1 MSAQMNAP
9 SEGFGQEASAGQ
21 TRPGARLS
29 PDAFE
34 IHLEA
39 LLQIR
44 LECHL
49 WKAQFIQLA
58 GFDAPEGGAEQYRD
72 VWDLMLAEW
81 IPCYTVEKYQH
92 FTPLFDEAMKDM
104 RQRFERLM
112 RVYDR
117 VLPRDVKRR
126 LLRALRQLDFASA
139 SYRWIPARSAVESP
153 DLLFRARFKA
163 ALRLLSLIARD
174 ADQRL
179 AAMVDS

>member
-1 MSAQMNAP
+1 MSAHV
-9 SEGFGQEASAGQ
+9 ASAAQ
-21 TRPGARLS
+21 SADRLS

-39 LLQIR
+39 LLQVR

-49 WKAQFIQLA
+49 WKAHFMRLTGRDEPHGA
-58 GFDAPEGGAEQYRD
+58 KGGRYLD

-81 IPCYTVEKYQH
+81 IPTYSAERYATYA
-92 FTPLFDEAMKDM
+92 PLFDAALKDM
-104 RQRFERLM
+104 RARFERLLS
-112 RVYDR
+112 VYDD

-126 LLRALRQLDFASA
+126 LVRAIRQLDFAAA
-139 SYRWIPARSAVESP
+139 SYRWIPARSVIEPAEV
-153 DLLFRARFKA
+153 LFAARFKGA
-163 ALRLLSLIARD
+163 IRLFSLIARD

>member
-1 MSAQMNAP
+1 MSANIA
-9 SEGFGQEASAGQ
+9 GGQAAD
-21 TRPGARLS
+21 RLS

-39 LLQIR
+39 LLQVR

-49 WKAQFIQLA
+49 WKGQFMQLTGREA
-58 GFDAPEGGAEQYRD
+58 RHAATGRYLD

-81 IPCYTVEKYQH
+81 IPPYSAERYDR
-92 FTPLFDEAMKDM
+92 FRPLFDAALKDM
-104 RQRFERLM
+104 RARFERLLA
-112 RVYDR
+112 VYDQ

-126 LLRALRQLDFASA
+126 LTRAIRQLDFAAA
-139 SYRWIPARSAVESP
+139 SYRWIPARSAIEP
-153 DLLFRARFKA
+153 PEQLFAARFKGA
-163 ALRLLSLIARD
+163 IRLLSLIARD

>member
-1 MSAQMNAP
+1 MSANL
-9 SEGFGQEASAGQ
+9 ASAGA
-21 TRPGARLS
+21 RPADRLS

-39 LLQIR
+39 LLQVR

-49 WKAQFIQLA
+49 WKAQFMQLT
-58 GFDAPEGGAEQYRD
+58 GRDAPQGDSGHYLD

-81 IPCYTVEKYQH
+81 IPEYSADRYLQ
-92 FTPLFDEAMKDM
+92 FTPLFDAAMKDM
-104 RQRFERLM
+104 RARFERLLH
-112 RVYDR
+112 VYDQ

-126 LLRALRQLDFASA
+126 LTRAVRQLDFAAA
-139 SYRWIPARSAVESP
+139 SYRWIPARSVIEPAEA
-153 DLLFRARFKA
+153 LFAARFKGA
-163 ALRLLSLIARD
+163 IRLLSLIARD

>member
-1 MSAQMNAP
+1 MSANM
-9 SEGFGQEASAGQ
+9 ASAG
-21 TRPGARLS
+21 ARAADQLS

-39 LLQIR
+39 LLQVR

-49 WKAQFIQLA
+49 WKAQFMQLA
-58 GFDAPEGGAEQYRD
+58 GRDAPRGESGDYLD

-81 IPCYTVEKYQH
+81 IPGFSTERYLH
-92 FTPLFDEAMKDM
+92 FAPLFDAALKDM
-104 RQRFERLM
+104 RARFERLL
-112 RVYDR
+112 RVYDQ

-126 LLRALRQLDFASA
+126 LTRAIRQLDFAAA
-139 SYRWIPARSAVESP
+139 SYRWIPARSAIEP
-153 DLLFRARFKA
+153 AEALFAARFKGA
-163 ALRLLSLIARD
+163 IRLLSLIARD